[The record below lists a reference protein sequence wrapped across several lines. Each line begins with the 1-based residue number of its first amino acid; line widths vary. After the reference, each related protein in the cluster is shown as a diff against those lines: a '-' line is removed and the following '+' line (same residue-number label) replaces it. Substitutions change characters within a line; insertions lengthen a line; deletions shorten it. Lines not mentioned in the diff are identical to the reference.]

1 MEKSPIFI
9 HSLFRSGI
17 TYLFQVFRRS
27 PCGYWCYQEPLHEAT
42 YLAKNDP
49 TRLLRAFRQKASLLY
64 HPMLDKPYFQEL
76 LDVWPIWKD
85 TLDQSAIF
93 DAYFPAP
100 GQDFGIGYWQALVN
114 AARGRPVFQE
124 CGTSGRIG
132 AIKVHLGGYHI
143 YLWRNPWDQWWS
155 YKVTPY
161 FDIANQLIIHAHNAP
176 EPVRLMMADLAL
188 PACPKCDIAEAFAFY
203 GLRPQNSERSYL
215 IFYMLWCLGQ
225 KEATAHA
232 DLLLNIDKLSDS
244 MDYWAEIQDHLTK
257 AGIDGVDFSDCHIP
271 QGRYL
276 EQDQIFFA
284 ALEDRAHEWLKE
296 GGWTQ
301 AEVDEVQFVRQRHQP
316 ASWSV
321 PIHSI
326 SSAEMAKQAA
336 RAREL
341 ARRFE
346 TNRANAEARAAEAET
361 RAAHAEAMALNAEAK
376 AQAVQADAEA
386 RAAETEASLE
396 RTRKELHDVHQANH
410 HHWQL
415 AEARRQQIEPL
426 LNSKSWRIT
435 QPLRALFDLALH
447 VRDTFKRM
455 AGRITAS
462 VLSGLIRFAASSPRV
477 KRLARAW
484 IGRYP
489 GLEPSLTRFA
499 VQQALTGSQAAQ
511 GSSVSLSPEMP
522 YNIAN
527 LPPRARQIYFQ
538 LKDAIEH
545 NKKENG

>member
-1 MEKSPIFI
+1 MYF
-9 HSLFRSGI
+9 
-17 TYLFQVFRRS
+17 
-27 PCGYWCYQEPLHEAT
+27 
-42 YLAKNDP
+42 AKNDP
-49 TRLLRAFRQKASLLY
+49 TILLLGFGEEDLNLY
-64 HPMLDKPYFQEL
+64 RHPRLDKPYFQEL
-76 LDVWPIWKD
+76 LDVWPAWKD
-85 TLDQSAIF
+85 TLDQSAIYG
-93 DAYFPAP
+93 AYFPAP

-114 AARGRPVFQE
+114 AAQGRPVFQE
-124 CGTSGRIG
+124 CRTSGRIG
-132 AIKVHLGGYHI
+132 AIKARLGGYHI

-188 PACPKCDIAEAFAFY
+188 PACPKSDIAEALAFY
-203 GLRPQNSERSYL
+203 GLRPQDSERSYL
-215 IFYMLWCLGQ
+215 IFYMLWCLGL

-232 DLLLNIDKLSDS
+232 DVLLNIDKLSDS
-244 MDYWAEIQDHLTK
+244 MDYRAEIQDRLTK

-284 ALEDRAHEWLKE
+284 ALEDRVHEWLKE

-301 AEVDEVQFVRQRHQP
+301 AEVDEVQLVRQRHQP

-326 SSAEMAKQAA
+326 SAAEMAKQAA
-336 RAREL
+336 WAREL

-346 TNRANAEARAAEAET
+346 TNRANAEARAAEAEA
-361 RAAHAEAMALNAEAK
+361 R
-376 AQAVQADAEA
+376 AVQA
-386 RAAETEASLE
+386 EASWE
-396 RTRKELHDVHQANH
+396 RIRKELHHVHQANH
-410 HHWQL
+410 YHWQL
-415 AEARRQQIEPL
+415 AEARRQQIEAL

-435 QPLRALFDLALH
+435 QPLRALFALALYG
-447 VRDTFKRM
+447 RDTFQRQ
-455 AGRITAS
+455 AERITAS
-462 VLSGLIRFAASSPRV
+462 LLSGLIRFAVSSPRV
-477 KRLARAW
+477 KRLALAW

-489 GLEPSLTRFA
+489 GLEASLTRFA
-499 VQQALTGSQAAQ
+499 VQRGLTGSQAAQ
-511 GSSVSLSPEMP
+511 GSAVSLSPEMP

-538 LKDAIEH
+538 LKAAIEH
-545 NKKENG
+545 NQKENG